1 MAFEETSLANQF
13 TNLENQQQQYIAE
26 ESSVGNNV
34 DLSNISSPTD
44 FLNGYNVEKIDQ
56 QDQTFDSNLSTQNE
70 AVNNLTTDTTTTRPA
85 QGLSRADAQVLSN
98 QNTAILKNYANTI
111 GTKFIEARNPAL
123 AYGNYEFDQYT
134 SNVDRYR
141 GYGKKTFNE
150 IGFNPLEENE
160 DHFNANTSNWQD
172 FKRMTG
178 QFGTLFGSAFVSNY
192 NAIGNA
198 ITGKNSLLS
207 EDEEYARMYSKAMEL
222 GSSSKGGF
230 RGSAI
235 NFGLNMAYATGIG
248 MNIFMEEVAIN
259 VIGAALAPFT
269 EGASEVAALAAS
281 AAEVEKGIRLLSI
294 MKNAGNVAFRGKE
307 LGQLS
312 KGGWQILKTLG
323 RAEDAKTFYTG
334 VRAGA
339 ETFGKGFVGFV
350 NPFRQTVEAVNGVR
364 RGQGAYRNLSN
375 FAKVSKTFGGF
386 YRDIRENTA
395 AIGES
400 QLEGGNTYNDLV
412 KTNLEVWH
420 NKPENQ
426 GREPN
431 ADELQEIYA
440 NADAGAKLDVL
451 INIPMIFLSNRIV
464 FDGLFN
470 FKGIK
475 SLTEFSEIALANGK
489 DVTFNLASKGFKQGA
504 TGLAGELGKFKTA
517 MKVFRNPKVYT
528 GAFLNY
534 TKKNFIEGLQESGQD
549 LASGSIKNYYTSLYA
564 NPTTGGTQLRNSSVY
579 KAAGENVFSSQGLE
593 TFISGFLM
601 GGAMGPLGSA
611 GKFLAT
617 GSKELYMK
625 GFTPKKY
632 EQYVKQKALIKTQ
645 SVEVLNNI
653 MADADRFFSRRNES
667 TVIQSNANNNM
678 TQAKLNGDDKS
689 FYDAK
694 DEKTLDHIFTALDNG
709 TYNKLILAFE
719 EIGNLSEADIAD
731 YFNLEQGTKAKEKVQ
746 EYIERAKQIKERYD
760 IFQDKMP
767 NPFNPMRFRKD
778 TELRVNEFIAHKAF
792 EDAKKIA
799 IASEYGFERAVER
812 MASTFDE
819 ISKNSPLKTAMASDF
834 TVLQNEN
841 SIRQEVNL
849 LKQEIK
855 TLQIDGSSAD
865 EKRLA
870 KQKTTKL
877 EALTDY
883 LENLKN
889 YNKNKEGSTTSPDG
903 KVTIPYN
910 EELLDPLR
918 ESFNKYVKA
927 IAKMNNESNIFDT
940 KIQDS
945 FNKIVDYYDL
955 NEDGKRY
962 AEVINHLSDP
972 ANLLRYAE
980 RAQQTMRDIFE
991 NKNQLI
997 ADSIDSYF
1005 GVHELNNLMIE
1016 LGKIKVVINP
1026 AEVEAL
1032 YKDGKL
1038 PSSFFELKQN
1048 KIIDKNDARYPLMIS
1063 MVEAYSRLKRN
1074 ASATDPIPE
1083 ELQPEKTEE
1092 EKQQEAAAA
1101 AAQQAVVIPPAP
1113 AAPPAG
1119 SSPTSLPPM
1128 DAELERRLKVGYQQM
1143 LVTGNPNTTFEEYV
1157 TNFGSANR
1165 IKEEYA
1171 REKANK
1177 KSTKLTKYTDAKTLE
1192 EKVAWIKANNPVLV
1206 QNGDDQ
1212 TYVDDFEKQRN
1223 NILND
1228 ISTGKSKEDTL
1239 RNNGYVLANVKDI
1252 NKEYSDLLQSYGIN
1266 EPAAPAPPAGPVPKT
1281 KAEIAKETAQTLID
1295 GVTSLR
1301 DLPSSDFSGGKE
1313 VGIKLLEMIA
1323 EGNLKSIDV
1332 LNMLETKQEQLA
1344 KNLTINDIEKGD
1356 FITFTDGRRAF
1367 VTTVSQDGTVQMKMV
1382 GSSKGQFDTMN
1393 ISDIAKN
1400 IKMIEES
1407 KTVPVE
1413 PVAEEVEISTESKE
1427 AMEAS
1432 KDVMSEFV
1440 NNTAELQ
1447 KINEENEKNVGTD
1460 NSANENDLLNILGCN
1475 TK

>member
-1 MAFEETSLANQF
+1 MALEETSLANQF
-13 TNLENQQQQYIAE
+13 SNLGQEQNVAE
-26 ESSVGNNV
+26 ESTVGNNV

-44 FLNGYNVEKIDQ
+44 FLNGYNIEKIDQ
-56 QDQTFDSNLSTQNE
+56 QDQSFGNNVSTQNE
-70 AVNNLTTDTTTTRPA
+70 AGNTPTTDTTTIRPK
-85 QGLSRADAQVLSN
+85 QGLSSADAMALYN
-98 QNTAILKNYANTI
+98 QNVARGKEYANTI
-111 GTKFIEARNPAL
+111 GTKFVEARNPAL

-141 GYGKKTFNE
+141 GYGKETFNK

-178 QFGTLFGSAFVSNY
+178 QFGTLFGSAFMSNY
-192 NAIGNA
+192 HSVYNAV
-198 ITGKNSLLS
+198 TGKHSLLD
-207 EDEEYARMYSKAMEL
+207 EDEEYGRMYTKAMEL

-230 RGSAI
+230 SGAAT
-235 NFGLNMAYATGIG
+235 NFALNMAYATGIG
-248 MNIFMEEVAIN
+248 MNIYIEELGIQAL
-259 VIGAALAPFT
+259 GLALAPFT
-269 EGASEVAALAAS
+269 EGTSEVAALAAG
-281 AAEVEKGIRLLSI
+281 AAEAEKGIRLLSI
-294 MKNAGNVAFRGKE
+294 MKSAASTAFRGKE
-307 LGQLS
+307 VGKIS
-312 KGGWQILKTLG
+312 RGGWDILKTLG
-323 RAEDAKTFYTG
+323 RAEDAKTFWTG

-339 ETFGKGFVGFV
+339 KTAGEGFVGFV
-350 NPFRQTVEAVNGVR
+350 NPFRQTVEAVNGIR

-375 FAKVSKTFGGF
+375 FAKVSKSFGGF
-386 YRDIRENTA
+386 YRDIRENMA
-395 AIGES
+395 SIGES
-400 QLEGGNTYNDLV
+400 QLEGGNTYNELV
-412 KTNLEVWH
+412 KSNLEAWH
-420 NKPENQ
+420 KRPENE
-426 GREPN
+426 GKEPSAN
-431 ADELQEIYA
+431 DLREIYS
-440 NADAGAKLDVL
+440 NAEAGGKLDTF
-451 INIPMIFLSNRIV
+451 INIPLIFLSNRVV

-475 SLTEFSEIALANGK
+475 SLTEFSEMALANGK
-489 DVTFNLASKGFKQGA
+489 NATFDLGTKTFKQGA
-504 TGLAGELGKFKTA
+504 TGLAGKLDNFKTA
-517 MKVFRNPKVYT
+517 MKVFKNPKVYA

-534 TKKNFIEGLQESGQD
+534 TKENFVEGLQETGQD
-549 LASGSIKNYYTSLYA
+549 VSSGSIKNYYTSLYS
-564 NPTTGGTQLRNSSVY
+564 NPTSGGNHLIKSSFY
-579 KAAGENVFSSQGLE
+579 KSLGEDVFSAKGLE
-593 TFISGFLM
+593 TFASGFLM

-625 GFTPKKY
+625 VASPKKY

-645 SVEVLNNI
+645 GVEALNNI
-653 MADADRFFSRRNES
+653 MADADKLFSRRNES
-667 TVIQSNANNNM
+667 IVIQTNANNNM
-678 TQAKLNGDDKS
+678 AQAKLNGDDKI
-689 FYDAK
+689 FHDAK
-694 DEKTLDHIFTALDNG
+694 DEKTFDHIFTALDNG
-709 TYNKLILAFE
+709 TYNKVIQAFE
-719 EIGNLSEADIAD
+719 EIGKLSETDIAD
-731 YFNLEQGTKAKEKVQ
+731 YFNLEEGTKAKEKVQ

-760 IFQDKMP
+760 VFQDKMP
-767 NPFNPMRFRKD
+767 NPFNPMKFRKN

-799 IASEYGFERAVER
+799 IASEYGFERAIER
-812 MASTFDE
+812 MSSTFDE
-819 ISKNSPLKTAMASDF
+819 ISKNSPLRTAMASDF

-841 SIRQEVNL
+841 SIKQEVNL

-855 TLQIDGSSAD
+855 SLQIDGTSAD

-870 KQKTTKL
+870 KLKTTKL

-883 LENLKN
+883 LEHFKN
-889 YNKNKEGSTTSPDG
+889 YNQNKEGSTTSPDG
-903 KVTIPYN
+903 KVTVPHN
-910 EELLDPLR
+910 ESLLNPLR
-918 ESFNKYVKA
+918 DSFGRYIKA
-927 IAKMNNESNIFDT
+927 IAKMNNESTIFDT
-940 KIQDS
+940 KVQDS
-945 FNKIVDYYDL
+945 FNKIVDYYNL
-955 NEDGKRY
+955 NEDGKKY
-962 AEVINHLSDP
+962 AEVVNHLSDP

-991 NKNQLI
+991 NRNQLI
-997 ADSIDSYF
+997 ADSIDSYI
-1005 GVHELNNLMIE
+1005 GVHELNNLMVT
-1016 LGKIKVVINP
+1016 LGGMSVVINP

-1048 KIIDKNDARYPLMIS
+1048 TIIDKNDAHYPAMTAI
-1063 MVEAYSRLKRN
+1063 VELYSKLKRN

-1101 AAQQAVVIPPAP
+1101 AAQQPVVIPPAP
-1113 AAPPAG
+1113 AAPPGAIP
-1119 SSPTSLPPM
+1119 PTSLPPM
-1128 DAELERRLKVGYQQM
+1128 DAELERRLRIAYEQM
-1143 LVTGNPNTTFEEYV
+1143 LITGNPNTTFEEYV
-1157 TNFGSANR
+1157 TNFGSAQR

-1171 REKANK
+1171 REKSTK
-1177 KSTKLTKYTDAKTLE
+1177 KSTKVTKYTDAKTLE

-1206 QNGDDQ
+1206 RDIDDQ
-1212 TYVDDFEKQRN
+1212 TYVDDFEKRRN
-1223 NILND
+1223 AILND

-1239 RNNGYVLANVKDI
+1239 RANGYILANVRDI

-1266 EPAAPAPPAGPVPKT
+1266 EPAAPAAPAGPAPKT
-1281 KAEIAKETAQTLID
+1281 KVEIAKETAQTLID

-1313 VGIKLLEMIA
+1313 VGIKILEMIA

-1332 LNMLETKQEQLA
+1332 LNMLEIKQEQLA

-1382 GSSKGQFDTMN
+1382 GSPKGQFDTMN

-1407 KTVPVE
+1407 KTVTVE
-1413 PVAEEVEISTESKE
+1413 PVEEEVEISSESKE

-1447 KINEENEKNVGTD
+1447 KINEENEKSVGTD
-1460 NSANENDLLNILGCN
+1460 NSANENDLLNNLGCN